1 MAFPRFVETDE
12 QERERLAEYGRD
24 NPRLAA
30 LAEMPVTVD
39 HPGQTTIIVLPD
51 GFWHDG
57 RIVVLPLR
65 VHHSKPRERNFENK
79 LMHDGHWTCR
89 VLGGTSPTYAPGG
102 HDIVV
107 SEAELRR
114 GRQIVIDQEL
124 IDWAASN
131 Q

>member
-1 MAFPRFVETDE
+1 MAFPRFIETDE
-12 QERERLAEYGRD
+12 QERDRLAEDGKD

-39 HPGQTTIIVLPD
+39 HPGQTTIIALPENTWRE
-51 GFWHDG
+51 GTL
-57 RIVVLPLR
+57 VVLPLS
-65 VHHSKPRERNFENK
+65 VHHSKPRERNFEGK
-79 LMHDGHWTCR
+79 LIHDGHWTCR
-89 VLGGTSPTYAPGG
+89 VIGGNDPTYKPGG
-102 HDIVV
+102 HDIVIM
-107 SEAELRR
+107 EEELRR